1 MARKRAHDSDFPPIS
16 SDHFLEFP
24 MSTTTSKATDA
35 SFIPMPV
42 LGLGTFRLKG
52 QTVVDAVKSGLSLG
66 YRHIDT
72 AQIYGNEAEV
82 GQAIAESGVP
92 RAELFVTTKIWT
104 EQLAGDRVIP
114 SLRESLAKLRMD
126 AVDLTL
132 IHWPSPGNAVPL
144 KETLD
149 ALMEAK
155 RLGLTRAIGL
165 SNFTVAQMREAI
177 ELVGVGELATNQV
190 EIHPFLQNRRVVAFA
205 KSQDLHLTAYMPLA
219 YGKVMTEPV
228 LIDIATRHGT
238 TPAQVA
244 LAWLLQQGLAVIP
257 SSTQPSNQA
266 ANLTATVLRLS
277 DEDMTRIATLDRG
290 ERLADPDFAPAWD

>member
-1 MARKRAHDSDFPPIS
+1 MSITPSHDASHDA
-16 SDHFLEFP
+16 
-24 MSTTTSKATDA
+24 SKAA
-35 SFIPMPV
+35 SQAASLPMPP

-52 QTVVDAVKSGLSLG
+52 QTVIDAVKSGLSLG

-82 GQAIAESGVP
+82 GQAIAESAVP
-92 RAELFVTTKIWT
+92 RDELFVTTKIWT
-104 EQLAGDRVIP
+104 EQLSGERLIP

-126 AVDLTL
+126 VVDLTL
-132 IHWPSPGNAVPL
+132 IHWPSPGDAVPL

-177 ELVGVGELATNQV
+177 GIVGVGALATNQV
-190 EIHPFLQNRRVVAFA
+190 EIHPFLQNRRVVDFA
-205 KSQDLHLTAYMPLA
+205 KAQGLHLTAYMPLA

-228 LIDIATRHGT
+228 LLDIAARHGT

-244 LAWLLQQGLAVIP
+244 LAWLLQQGFTVIP
-257 SSTQPSNQA
+257 SSTKPSNQA
-266 ANLTATVLRLS
+266 ANLTATALRLS
-277 DEDMTRIATLDRG
+277 DEDIARFATLDRG
-290 ERLADPDFAPAWD
+290 ERLANPDFAPAWD